1 VQKQKEVQPLGTED
15 LEAGLR
21 PSHAREFA
29 VIAAIAVSIMLV
41 FNSGGLV
48 RWTQRL
54 PSSETSLWIATRAFE
69 WNELMERAGTAQLME
84 SLRAFCRRYTPEA

>member
-1 VQKQKEVQPLGTED
+1 VQKEVEPLGTQD

-21 PSHAREFA
+21 PSRAREFA
-29 VIAAIAVSIMLV
+29 VIAAIAVSIMFV

-54 PSSETSLWIATRAFE
+54 PSSETSLWIATRAYE
-69 WNELMERAGTAQLME
+69 WHELMQRIGTAQPME

>member
-1 VQKQKEVQPLGTED
+1 MQKEVVEPLGTED
-15 LEAGLR
+15 LEKGLR
-21 PSHAREFA
+21 PSPAREFA

-69 WNELMERAGTAQLME
+69 WDELMQRAGTAQFME